1 MPVTVVVG
9 GQYGSEGKGKT
20 VAYLAMRDNVAAV
33 VRCGGPN
40 AGHSFEWKDTKYSLR
55 QVPSGLINPE
65 TTLYLAPGSVVN
77 PAILLDEIEK
87 YAVERT
93 RIRIDPSAATV
104 TEEDIGIEERL
115 KLKERIGSM
124 LSGTGAAT
132 AKKVLRDEGLRLA
145 RDVRELQD
153 FLSDVAVELNE
164 LLSHRKRVV
173 VEGTQGFGLSLHHG
187 RHYPY
192 ATSRDTSASGMLS
205 EAGISPLHVDQ
216 IIMVI
221 RTFPI
226 RVGGDS
232 GPLPNEI
239 SWEEV
244 TKISGYPDPIAEF
257 GTVSGRLRRVAAFD
271 MDMVRRAVIVNNPT
285 SLAVSGLDYLDYR
298 NFAASS
304 IASLTL
310 PSQRFLT
317 NLEKD
322 LGTRVLLIGTGPDLE
337 NSIDRRPGVV

>member
-20 VAYLAMRDNVAAV
+20 VAYLAKKDNVAAV

-40 AGHSFEWKDTKYSLR
+40 AGHSFEWMGTEYSLR
-55 QVPSGLINPE
+55 QVPSGLINPN
-65 TTLYLAPGSVVN
+65 TMLYLGPGSVVN
-77 PAILLDEIEK
+77 PALLLEEIEK
-87 YAVERT
+87 YSVGRS
-93 RIRIDPSAATV
+93 RIRIDPFAATV
-104 TEEDIGIEERL
+104 TEEDIGVEKRL

-124 LSGTGAAT
+124 LSGTGSAT

-145 RDVRELQD
+145 RDVRELQE
-153 FLSDVAVELNE
+153 FLADVAIEVNA
-164 LLSHRKRVV
+164 LLSRRKRVV

-187 RHYPY
+187 GHYPY

-239 SWEEV
+239 SWADV
-244 TKISGYPDPIAEF
+244 TEASGYPEPIAEY
-257 GTVSGRLRRVAAFD
+257 GTVSGRLRRVGTFD
-271 MDMVRRAVIVNNPT
+271 IEQVRRAAIVNNPT
-285 SLAVSGLDYLDYR
+285 ALALSGLDYLDYR
-298 NFAASS
+298 NFGKLSAAD
-304 IASLTL
+304 LTR
-310 PSQRFLT
+310 PSRQFQC
-317 NLEKD
+317 NLQEH
-322 LGTRVLLIGTGPDLE
+322 LGTRVVLMGTGPDL
-337 NSIDRRPGVV
+337 NHTIDLR

>member
-9 GQYGSEGKGKT
+9 GQYGSEGKGKI
-20 VAYLAMRDNVAAV
+20 VAYLARADNVAAV

-40 AGHSFEWKDTKYSLR
+40 AGHSFEWNGTKYSLR
-55 QVPSGLINPE
+55 QVPSGLINPK
-65 TTLYLAPGSVVN
+65 TMLYLGPGSVVN
-77 PAILLDEIEK
+77 PTLLLEEIDK
-87 YAVERT
+87 YSVERS
-93 RIRIDPSAATV
+93 RIRIDPFAATV

-145 RDVRELQD
+145 RDVPELQE
-153 FLSDVAVELNE
+153 FLADVAIELNS
-164 LLSHRKRVV
+164 LLSQGKRVV
-173 VEGTQGFGLSLHHG
+173 VEGTQGFGLSLHHN

-205 EAGISPLHVDQ
+205 EAGISPLHVDE

-244 TKISGYPDPIAEF
+244 TKVSGYPDPIAEY
-257 GTVSGRLRRVAAFD
+257 GTVSGRLRRVGTFD
-271 MDMVRRAVIVNNPT
+271 MEQVHRAAIVNKPT
-285 SLAVSGLDYLDYR
+285 ALALSGLDYLDHM
-298 NFAASS
+298 NFAR
-304 IASLTL
+304 T
-310 PSQRFLT
+310 SQRNLTPASREFLSR
-317 NLEKD
+317 LERE
-322 LGTRVLLIGTGPDLE
+322 LRIRIALIGTGPDL
-337 NSIDRRPGVV
+337 DHFVDCR